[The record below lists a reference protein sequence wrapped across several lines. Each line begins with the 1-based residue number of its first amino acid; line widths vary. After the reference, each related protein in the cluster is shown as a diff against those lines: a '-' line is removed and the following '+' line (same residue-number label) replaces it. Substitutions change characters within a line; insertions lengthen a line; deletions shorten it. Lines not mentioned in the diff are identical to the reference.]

1 MQLDKFTIKA
11 QEAVQSMQTLAKE
24 KEHQE
29 IDCEHLLTALL
40 DQEDSLVQSVLQK
53 LGVQVPVLEEAIH
66 AILKQRAR
74 VTGGTDQY
82 LSQALRKA
90 FTKAESETKRLKDE
104 YTSTEHLLLGIA
116 QESSSA
122 LAKVFQREGVN
133 RDKLLKAL
141 MELH

>member
-53 LGVQVPVLEEAIH
+53 LGVQMPVLKEAIR
-66 AILKQRAR
+66 AILQQRAR

-82 LSQALRKA
+82 LSQALRNA
-90 FTKAESETKRLKDE
+90 LTNAVSETRRLKD
-104 YTSTEHLLLGIA
+104 
-116 QESSSA
+116 
-122 LAKVFQREGVN
+122 
-133 RDKLLKAL
+133 
-141 MELH
+141 

>member
-53 LGVQVPVLEEAIH
+53 LGGQLPICFW
-66 AILKQRAR
+66 R
-74 VTGGTDQY
+74 VEQ
-82 LSQALRKA
+82 K
-90 FTKAESETKRLKDE
+90 
-104 YTSTEHLLLGIA
+104 
-116 QESSSA
+116 
-122 LAKVFQREGVN
+122 
-133 RDKLLKAL
+133 
-141 MELH
+141 